1 MKLSMNEAALIFA
14 IVGQQVPG
22 YNNIR
27 VYPKEADDA
36 FRALYGKPYHHKMMR
51 VDGDSLCCSGVRP
64 NIVSELQSN
73 YGRLSKGEAALI
85 YAIVNEEEIS
95 VGRALS
101 AMGALSSSPIA
112 YGIDEGLMSTS
123 YKDVV
128 KKEEMEAK
136 KCL

>member
-1 MKLSMNEAALIFA
+1 
-14 IVGQQVPG
+14 
-22 YNNIR
+22 
-27 VYPKEADDA
+27 
-36 FRALYGKPYHHKMMR
+36 MR
-51 VDGDSLCCSGVRP
+51 
-64 NIVSELQSN
+64 ELQSN

-95 VGRALS
+95 VERALS
-101 AMGALSSSPIA
+101 AMGTRSSSPIA

>member
-1 MKLSMNEAALIFA
+1 
-14 IVGQQVPG
+14 
-22 YNNIR
+22 
-27 VYPKEADDA
+27 
-36 FRALYGKPYHHKMMR
+36 MR
-51 VDGDSLCCSGVRP
+51 
-64 NIVSELQSN
+64 ELQSN
-73 YGRLSKGEAALI
+73 YGRLSIGEAALI